1 MSANGSGRNLADGSP
16 ASATPDWLRR
26 PAAFTDADARVAA
39 EARQMQLTKP
49 PGALGRLEE
58 LAVRLAAMQGRV
70 RPAVERVR
78 LVVFAADHG
87 VAADGV
93 SAFPQAVTAQ
103 MVANMAAGGAAV
115 SVLAEQIGA
124 AIELIDLGT
133 VAPVPRHPRIR
144 SAVIA
149 PGTAN
154 LARGPAMTE
163 AQLALALAAGRDA
176 VQRAAAEGGDLF
188 IAGEMGIGNTTA
200 AAALGCALLGRSA
213 ADLAGPGTGID
224 AGGLTR
230 KRALIDRALALHGPA
245 LADPAAA
252 LARVGGF
259 EIAAMAGAYVACA
272 QQGLPALV
280 DGFISSAAAL
290 AATRLCPGSADWLL
304 LAHTSAEPGHRA
316 IVAALEE
323 AGTGAPLL
331 NLGMRLGEGSGA
343 AAAVPLLRL
352 ACALH
357 NDMATFAD
365 AGVAPKSA

>member
-1 MSANGSGRNLADGSP
+1 MSANGSRSEDEALDSP
-16 ASATPDWLRR
+16 ALKWLREPAFR
-26 PAAFTDADARVAA
+26 PDSAAREAA
-39 EARQMQLTKP
+39 LAHQAQLTKP

-58 LAVRLAAMQGRV
+58 LAVRLAAMQRRS
-70 RPAVERVR
+70 RPALERVR
-78 LVVFAADHG
+78 ITVFAADHG

-93 SAFPQAVTAQ
+93 SAFPQEVTAQ
-103 MVANMAAGGAAV
+103 MIANMAAGGAAI

-133 VAPVPRHPRIR
+133 VAEVPAHPRIR
-144 SAVIA
+144 SSIIA

-154 LARGPAMTE
+154 LAQGEAMTS
-163 AQLALALAAGRDA
+163 AQLAQSLAAGFDA
-176 VQRAAAEGGDLF
+176 VQRAVADGSDLF

-200 AAALGCALLGRSA
+200 AAAVGCALLGRPA
-213 ADLAGPGTGID
+213 ADLAGPGTGVD
-224 AGGLTR
+224 AGGVAR
-230 KRALIDRALALHGPA
+230 KCTVIDQALALHGAA
-245 LADPAAA
+245 LGDPAAA

-272 QQGLPALV
+272 QLGLPALV

-290 AATRLCPGSADWLL
+290 AATRLCPGAGDWLL
-304 LAHTSAEPGHRA
+304 LAHASAEPGHRA
-316 IVAALEE
+316 LVRALVE

-331 NLGMRLGEGSGA
+331 DLGMRLGEGSGA

-357 NDMATFAD
+357 ANMATFAD